1 MTVQDMIPNSDSV
14 RLAAAIIEQICAA
27 KGLQLDGRT
36 IDAAVQSQVAKVA
49 AQMGVTDRN
58 ALGYVPPEKL
68 AVEVAANLIT
78 AHELHQQ
85 IRHNPADPPS
95 RFGRDALVYT
105 TAPAATVCAR
115 CDEPITKGEPAVS
128 VPGLYR
134 RGLAHESCV
143 RHI

>member
-1 MTVQDMIPNSDSV
+1 MMNAQDMIPSSDSV
-14 RLAAAIIEQICAA
+14 RFAAAIIEQICAA
-27 KGLQLDGRT
+27 EGLQLDGPT
-36 IDAAVQSQVAKVA
+36 IDAAIQVQVAKVA
-49 AQMGVTDRN
+49 AEMGVTDRT
-58 ALGYVPPEKL
+58 ALGCMSPETL

-78 AHELHQQ
+78 AHGPDQQ
-85 IRHNPADPPS
+85 VRHNPADPPS

-134 RGLAHESCV
+134 RGLAHQTC
-143 RHI
+143 I